1 VVGARPIYSVKDAT
15 HVIHSIQ
22 RCFDRLLGYDLIEV
36 AIELSIIAVIVYI
49 AYRFIRG
56 TRAAGAF
63 KGVLVVLLIAT
74 LGVRII
80 DNVGVLPRI
89 SALYDKFLG
98 LVALAILVT
107 FQPELRRALIRLGE
121 APFFRSQRDAQRP
134 VIEALVQSADF
145 LAKNKF
151 GAIIAV
157 ERNVGLR
164 DAIETGKPVN
174 SDVTPHLLNAIF
186 WPSSPLHDMGV
197 VISQGRIIAA
207 SVQFPLAEPGEMSD
221 HHLGTRHRAAIG
233 LTKATDALVVVVS
246 DETGTISIA
255 EHAQLTRNLSPADLD
270 RELTQRLADTPIA
283 PEPDEAVDE
292 AVTAEETMTAVLDDS
307 GAKKKK
313 PKQAKPQTKPVPET
327 AETP

>member
-1 VVGARPIYSVKDAT
+1 MIQ
-15 HVIHSIQ
+15 SIQ
-22 RCFDRLLGYDLIEV
+22 RSFDRLLGYDLIEV
-36 AIELSIIAVIVYI
+36 AIELSIIAVIVYV
-49 AYRFIRG
+49 AYRFVRG

-63 KGVLVVLLIAT
+63 KGVLVVILIAT

-121 APFFRSQRDAQRP
+121 APFFRSQSDAQRP

-145 LAKNKF
+145 LSKNKF
-151 GAIIAV
+151 GAIIAI

-174 SDVTPHLLNAIF
+174 SDVTSHLLNAIF

-207 SVQFPLAEPGEMSD
+207 SVQFPLAEPGEMRD

-233 LTKATDALVVVVS
+233 LTKVTDALVVVVS
-246 DETGTISIA
+246 EETGTISIA
-255 EHAQLTRNLSPADLD
+255 EHAHLMRNLSPADLD
-270 RELTQRLADTPIA
+270 RELTQRRANTPIA
-283 PEPDEAVDE
+283 PDPVEADPEAAIADETVAAAIEDAPPKQRKATSTKQQPKPVSK
-292 AVTAEETMTAVLDDS
+292 TAEA
-307 GAKKKK
+307 
-313 PKQAKPQTKPVPET
+313 P
-327 AETP
+327 